1 MDNGQ
6 HSVKVS
12 LIRGGEVVK
21 IFKGETPLAFNF
33 VDQDYRPRKTYYRLD
48 VRSKGAGRLLS
59 NPIFVNFHP

>member
-33 VDQDYRPRKTYYRLD
+33 VDQDYRPGKTYYRLD
-48 VRSKGAGRLLS
+48 VRSKGVGRLLS
-59 NPIFVNFHP
+59 NPIFVSFHP